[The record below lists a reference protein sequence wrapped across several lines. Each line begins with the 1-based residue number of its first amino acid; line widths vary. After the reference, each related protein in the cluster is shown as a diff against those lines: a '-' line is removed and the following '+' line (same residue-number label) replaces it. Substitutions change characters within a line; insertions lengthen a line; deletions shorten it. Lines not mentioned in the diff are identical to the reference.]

1 MNRLV
6 FGITLCKK
14 LLQKHVCSV
23 QFLIISSDEMQKA
36 VRQRNS

>member
-1 MNRLV
+1 MDRLV

-14 LLQKHVCSV
+14 LLQKHTCSL
-23 QFLIISSDEMQKA
+23 QLLIIPSDEMQKT